1 MNYYSSVSTEMSYL
15 SQFYTEAELD
25 SYAKGNDDKIQ
36 QLYAK
41 TQPKK
46 VSIASLKG
54 NSFTTNTVLVSSPD
68 GWVPVTDCIEK
79 TKNEMYICTFA
90 SGKRIEASHDHL
102 YQKTDGTWH
111 YTKDLVNGDE
121 ILSSNGNKSDTI
133 ISLVQYNKD
142 TKVYDLSVNH
152 NNHRYYTDTICSHNS
167 GKSLFMQNLAV
178 NWAMQGM
185 NGCYLTLELSEGLC
199 AMRMDSMM
207 TNTSSKEI
215 FRDIDNVEMKV
226 KLAGKKA
233 GHLRIKYMPAQSTV
247 NDIRAYMK
255 ELEIQTGKKPDFLC
269 VDYLDLLMPVSAK
282 VSPNDLFVK
291 DKYVSEELRNLAKE
305 LDIIFVTASQL
316 NRCLKLD
323 TVIEA
328 NGKKIQIKDVQVGD
342 YLTSNEGPVQ
352 VHEVLPITKQ
362 HVFKITTKSGKEI
375 VCSPK
380 HKFPTTNGIST
391 LDSGLKVGDKLQ
403 SLRSRD
409 K

>member
-1 MNYYSSVSTEMSYL
+1 
-15 SQFYTEAELD
+15 
-25 SYAKGNDDKIQ
+25 
-36 QLYAK
+36 
-41 TQPKK
+41 
-46 VSIASLKG
+46 
-54 NSFTTNTVLVSSPD
+54 
-68 GWVPVTDCIEK
+68 
-79 TKNEMYICTFA
+79 
-90 SGKRIEASHDHL
+90 
-102 YQKTDGTWH
+102 
-111 YTKDLVNGDE
+111 
-121 ILSSNGNKSDTI
+121 
-133 ISLVQYNKD
+133 
-142 TKVYDLSVNH
+142 
-152 NNHRYYTDTICSHNS
+152 
-167 GKSLFMQNLAV
+167 
-178 NWAMQGM
+178 
-185 NGCYLTLELSEGLC
+185 
-199 AMRMDSMM
+199 
-207 TNTSSKEI
+207 
-215 FRDIDNVEMKV
+215 
-226 KLAGKKA
+226 
-233 GHLRIKYMPAQSTV
+233 
-247 NDIRAYMK
+247 
-255 ELEIQTGKKPDFLC
+255 
-269 VDYLDLLMPVSAK
+269 MPVSAK